1 MGDKEFIVLLSP
13 ECEDCL
19 RHSHTMRSGRL
30 VRFCVQYEALI
41 DDKWTPLV
49 RYDTAHGRPHKDLLY
64 PDGTQT
70 REEFRGYSAEDV
82 MMLGERDIKSNWRKY
97 REAYQRE
104 AGA

>member
-13 ECEDCL
+13 ESEDCL
-19 RHSHTMRSGRL
+19 RHSHTLRGGRL
-30 VRFCVQYEALI
+30 VQFCVQYEALI
-41 DDKWTPLV
+41 DDKWTP
-49 RYDTAHGRPHKDLLY
+49 RCGDTAHGRPHKDLLH

-97 REAYQRE
+97 REAYERE
-104 AGA
+104 TGA